1 MSYIWAVMKGKRI
14 NYYVSLLVCT
24 ALLML
29 PAMYNHY
36 PLMDPDAGTYIA
48 SGFKPETPFD
58 RPITYGLLL
67 RLFSLNGLSLWM
79 TIAAQA
85 FVMSWLIG
93 RVLNLFFI
101 PERLPVI
108 NVLVVLFL
116 SQCTS
121 LPWLVSMIH
130 PDIFTSIACLCITL
144 LLAGDKNKIYLYV
157 LFWISI
163 AVHMSHPVLF
173 SGMLLVLFLSKR
185 IYMQRLWFRDVR
197 NKTIILAALSLSG
210 LAVMGS
216 ALSKSKHVFFTGTLV
231 EKGVLQVYLKEQC
244 ANKNYQLCAY
254 KDQLPTTSDEFVWVS
269 SSPLYKVG
277 DWAGSKKEFSEIDKD
292 VMTTPRYLWLYI
304 KSSIAQ
310 FGRQAL
316 SFDIGTGTFSFKT
329 GTNVNEQ
336 MRMYMPGELA
346 QFNADFQNNTD
357 LPARLK
363 WVNIILR
370 TIVSTSCAILIYFLF
385 FRWKKLLPA
394 LRTVVFT
401 LVTGVLINCADFAAL
416 SVVVGRYGAKMI
428 WLLPFCALLCLMT
441 IKREN
446 NEYI

>member
-1 MSYIWAVMKGKRI
+1 MNGKRI
-14 NYYVSLLVCT
+14 NYYISVLVCT
-24 ALLML
+24 ALLLL
-29 PAMYNHY
+29 PAVYNHY

-67 RLFSLNGLSLWM
+67 RLFSLNGLSLWLAV
-79 TIAAQA
+79 AAQA
-85 FVMSWLIG
+85 FIVSWLIG
-93 RVLNLFFI
+93 RVLNLFFS
-101 PERLPVI
+101 PARLPVI
-108 NVLVVLFL
+108 NVLVMLFL

-130 PDIFTSIACLCITL
+130 PDIFTSIACLCIVL
-144 LLAGDKNKIYLYV
+144 LFAGDRNKVLLYV
-157 LFWISI
+157 LFWIAV
-163 AVHMSHPVLF
+163 AVHMLHPLLF
-173 SGMLLVLFLSKR
+173 AGLLLVLFLCKR
-185 IYMQRLWFRDVR
+185 LYMQRLWFRDVR
-197 NKTIILAALSLSG
+197 NKTIILIALSLSG
-210 LAVMGS
+210 IAVMGS

-231 EKGVLQVYLKEQC
+231 EKGVLQLYLKEQC
-244 ANKNYQLCAY
+244 ANKNYQICAY
-254 KDQLPTTSDEFVWVS
+254 KDQLPATSDEFVWVN

-277 DWAGSKKEFSEIDKD
+277 DWAGSKKEFSEIDRD

-304 KSSIAQ
+304 KTSVAQ

-329 GTNVNEQ
+329 GSNVNEQ
-336 MRMYMPGELA
+336 MRLYMPGELA
-346 QFNADFQNNTD
+346 QFNTDFQNNTD

-370 TIVSTSCAILIYFLF
+370 TIVAISCAILIYFLL

-394 LRTVVFT
+394 LRTVVFI
-401 LVTGVLINCADFAAL
+401 LVTGVIINCADFAAL

-428 WLLPFCALLCLMT
+428 WLLPFCALLCL
-441 IKREN
+441 INLR
-446 NEYI
+446 NEQADY